1 MEHINNNIFQI
12 HKQILNDYK
21 LYIDSFI
28 NIADEKILSTVKK
41 DFDLGNLYPEPL
53 LQFNPSFESG
63 GSVED
68 LVNKGTL
75 SKDFNNIFYDAENK
89 SWDIYKHQTEAII
102 KGNEGRGFIVTSGT
116 GSGKSLTYIS
126 TIFNYLFKNAAKPG
140 IKAIIVYPLN
150 ALINSQEL
158 ALIGFEENYRKRTGN
173 SLPFTYAKYTGQ
185 EKQVDRDKVIAN
197 PPDILL
203 TNYMMLELLMVR
215 KADESLRN
223 SFLDNIEFLVYDE
236 LHVYKGRQGADVS
249 LLNRRIKAAA
259 KNKNIICIGTS
270 ATMATGTV
278 DEQKS
283 EVANVASR
291 FFDSSFHR
299 DDVIVESLT
308 YSTREI
314 IPTREQLINACHAP
328 IYDRSR
334 NAILENPIA
343 IWLERTIAI
352 RNEGV
357 HKRRNEPKSLKS
369 ISAALAEQTGINA
382 EDCEQKLI
390 EVLVWAESL
399 NIQSAK
405 DKKKDTILPFK
416 LHQFISQTGYVYVTL
431 EDAEKRYIT
440 LEPNPFVKLGKD
452 EEEVPV
458 FQTVFSRISGI
469 EFICVR
475 KDFGESKLIFR
486 DFNENQ
492 NPKNDDDLKANDG
505 VKVKKVK
512 SRSADD
518 YKDGYILFDKGYYVE
533 INEFLELLPAAWKN
547 KAGDKIDPSKEFL
560 LPREIYVTRE
570 GSYSPT
576 PNGGEKAW
584 FIPAPLI
591 YDPTCGLIYLEP
603 KLSEKSKL
611 ISLGNEG
618 RSTSTTLITLQTL
631 LALYRKYGYQNL
643 KEQKIMSFTDNRQD
657 ASLQAGH
664 FNDFIQVVHL
674 RSAIEK
680 VLRNSAKSLTFYELV
695 YAVEEELKLPEKDYA
710 VYPANNPLIPSE
722 TNKKALRN
730 YISYRII
737 QDLKRGWRYILP
749 NLEQTALLEITY
761 QKLDDYANND
771 ALWTNI
777 NLLKD
782 IKAQERKLFVLQV
795 LNYFRNA
802 YAVDVEMLRYENR
815 LRIQDELN
823 NTLNKEKLWSLDK
836 GEKID
841 APNSLSLEGADKAT
855 REVFIQSIG
864 PMSRLARFVKHEFRK
879 TTGTHPSS
887 QEYLD
892 FMESLLTLLC
902 DMSYLKPQL
911 VHAEKGDKMTYQLNL
926 GEVLWKKGDSVTVA
940 QDKTSLITLDDEV
953 KIKPHLYFQKLYQ
966 EDFSK
971 LPKSYIAAEHTGQI
985 KNEEKIERE
994 EKFNEAIELSA
1005 LYCSPTM
1012 ELGIDIS
1019 SLNIVHMRNVPP
1031 SPANYAQRSG
1041 RAGRSGQSALVFTYA
1056 SKVSPH
1062 DKHYFANPVKMVAG
1076 VVQAPRIDLTNEEL
1090 IRSHINATVL
1100 SFLNAEEFKPSLVD
1114 LIDIGGGTYKLKKDI
1129 KAKYQDVIDSNFDA
1143 IKKVVLSVVSTI
1155 DFKGIRWFNE
1165 AWLETQ
1171 IKTVP
1176 DKLENA
1182 LLRWRKMFLDA
1193 LRQMNEAHETHISPI
1208 VKDPEIK
1215 KLANISYMRA
1225 KDRKSL
1231 LENQS
1236 DKSKNSTLS
1245 EFYTFRYLAS
1255 EGFLP
1260 GYNFTR
1266 LPIRVFLGGKD
1277 RNEAISRPRFIGLKE
1292 FGPNNLIYHNGGKYK
1307 VTRITPNDVSLDLQ
1321 EIKISKETNYAFL
1334 GKDEG
1339 KGKNQDPITGVQF
1352 TASNIEIHQ
1361 NLLELEEA
1369 QSENSERISCME
1381 EVRTSEG
1388 YVTELYLNSADS
1400 LQDATKIKLTVDG
1413 DELMKLF
1420 YAPAAK
1426 LILLNKKWRRGRDDG
1441 FDIGTKTGFFKT
1453 KKQLEKPNPEDP
1465 IQNIMLY
1472 TYDTSDVLYIQPVK
1486 SLGLTEEG
1494 VITMQYALEKAIEK
1508 IYNIEPVEIDAKLM
1522 GGGEHKNIMLYES
1535 SEGSI
1540 GVLKDISRNPV
1551 KLRDIFLEAYMI
1563 CGYDYA
1569 TKEDLYPTR
1578 PKSSYDDLLSYY
1590 NQMDHGQIDRHSII
1604 KALELLITS
1613 NPDDTVGGTY
1623 EDKYEDLKKGLHH
1636 RSPGEKALLDFL
1648 YENGYRLPD
1657 FTNHNM
1663 EQFYVQPDFVYEK
1676 EKALI
1681 FVDGGIHKKSVVKA
1695 DDEKKR
1701 KTIEL
1706 AGFDVLVWDET
1717 AEEVS
1722 SFVTRR
1728 QDIFRKV
1735 R

>member
-1 MEHINNNIFQI
+1 MKNIFDL
-12 HKQILNDYK
+12 HKDILGDYK

-28 NIADEKILSTVKK
+28 NIADEKILATVRK
-41 DFDLGNLYPEPL
+41 DFDSGNLYPEPL
-53 LQFNPSFESG
+53 VQFNPSFESG

-68 LVNKGTL
+68 LVNAGVLVKE
-75 SKDFNNIFYDAENK
+75 FNNIFYDGENN
-89 SWDIYKHQTEAII
+89 SWSIYKHQTEAIV
-102 KGNEGRGFIVTSGT
+102 KGNEGKGFVVTSGT

-126 TIFNYLFKNAAKPG
+126 TIFNHLFKNPNKPG

-150 ALINSQEL
+150 ALINSQEA
-158 ALIGFEENYRKRTGN
+158 ALLGFEENYRKRTGS
-173 SLPFTYAKYTGQ
+173 SLPFTFAKYTGQ
-185 EKQVDRDKVIAN
+185 EKQDDRDKVIAN

-215 KADESLRN
+215 KADEGLRK
-223 SFLDNIEFLVYDE
+223 SFLDSIEYLVYDE

-249 LLNRRIKAAA
+249 LLNRRIKSAA
-259 KNKNIICIGTS
+259 KNKNILCIGTS
-270 ATMATGTV
+270 ATMATGTI
-278 DEQKS
+278 DEQKN
-283 EVANVASR
+283 EVAKVATR
-291 FFDSSFHR
+291 FFDTDFFPEN
-299 DDVIVESLT
+299 VIVESLT
-308 YSTREI
+308 YSTNEVIPSKEALVSALKAEI
-314 IPTREQLINACHAP
+314 KDL
-328 IYDRSR
+328 SKK
-334 NAILENPIA
+334 AILENPIA
-343 IWLERTIAI
+343 IWLERTIAV
-352 RNEGV
+352 RNEGE
-357 HKRRNEPKSLKS
+357 HKRRNEPKSLKT
-369 ISAALAEQTGINA
+369 IAAEFSLETGISEPVA
-382 EDCEQKLI
+382 EKKIIEILI
-390 EVLVWAESL
+390 WAESL
-399 NIQSAK
+399 NIESARE
-405 DKKKDTILPFK
+405 KKKDTILPFK

-431 EDAEKRYIT
+431 EDADKRYIT
-440 LEPNPFVKLGKD
+440 LEPNPFVKLS
-452 EEEVPV
+452 ESEPEIPV
-458 FQTVFSRISGI
+458 FQTVFSRVSGV

-475 KDFGESKLIFR
+475 KDFSESKLIFR

-492 NPKNDDDLKANDG
+492 NPKNEEDLKFNDG
-505 VKVKKVK
+505 IKKKKIK
-512 SRSADD
+512 SRIQED
-518 YKDGYILFDKGYYVE
+518 YKDGYILFDKEHKLDVNDF
-533 INEFLELLPAAWKN
+533 IELLPAAWLN
-547 KAGDKIDPSKEFL
+547 KAGDKIESSKEFL
-560 LPREIYVTRE
+560 MPKEIYVSKD
-570 GSYSPT
+570 GSFSEI

-584 FIPAPLI
+584 FMPAPLI

-631 LALYRKYGYQNL
+631 LALYRKFGYENL
-643 KEQKIMSFTDNRQD
+643 KEQKLMSFTDNRQD

-680 VLRNSAKSLTFYELV
+680 VLRHSTKSLTLFELV
-695 YAVEEELKLPEKDYA
+695 YKVEEELKLPEKEYA
-710 VYPANNPLIPSE
+710 VNPANNPLIPSE

-730 YISYRII
+730 YITYRII
-737 QDLKRGWRYILP
+737 QDLKRGWRYNLP
-749 NLEQTALLEITY
+749 NLEQTALLEISY
-761 QKLDDYANND
+761 QKLDDHVKRD
-771 ALWTNI
+771 ELWSNI
-777 NLLKD
+777 VLLN
-782 IKAQERKLFVLQV
+782 QYSSENRKSFILQV
-795 LNYFRNA
+795 LNFFRNA
-802 YAVDVEMLRYENR
+802 YAVDLEMLRYENR

-823 NTLNKEKLWSLDK
+823 NALNRNKLWSLDK
-836 GEKID
+836 GEKMD
-841 APNSLSLEGADKAT
+841 APSSLSLEGADKAT

-864 PMSRLARFVKHEFRK
+864 PMSRLGRFVKHEFRK
-879 TTGTHPSS
+879 SMGAQPNN
-887 QEYLD
+887 QEYLE
-892 FMESLLTLLC
+892 FMNSLLRLLC
-902 DMSYLKPQL
+902 DMSYLRPQL
-911 VHAEKGDKMTYQLNL
+911 IHAEKGDKMTYQLIL
-926 GEVLWKKGDSVTVA
+926 GEVLWEKGDLINVA
-940 QDKTSLITLDDEV
+940 TDKTSYITLDEEI
-953 KIKPHLYFQKLYQ
+953 KIKPHQYFQKLYR

-994 EKFNEAIELSA
+994 DKFNEAIELSA

-1062 DKHYFANPVKMVAG
+1062 DKHYFAHPVKMVAG
-1076 VVQAPRIDLTNEEL
+1076 IVQAPRIDLTNEEL

-1100 SFLNAEEFKPSLVD
+1100 SFLNAEEFKPSLID
-1114 LIDIGGGTYKLKKDI
+1114 LIDIGGGTYKLKSDI
-1129 KAKYQDVIDSNFDA
+1129 KAKYQDVIDSSFEN
-1143 IKKVVLSVVSTI
+1143 IKKTVLGVI
-1155 DFKGIRWFNE
+1155 QGITELKDTKWFTPS
-1165 AWLETQ
+1165 WLDRE
-1171 IKTVP
+1171 IRTVP
-1176 DKLENA
+1176 DKLEHA
-1182 LLRWRKMFLDA
+1182 LLRWRKMYLDA
-1193 LRQMNEAHETHISPI
+1193 LRQMNEAHETHISPVI
-1208 VKDPEIK
+1208 KDAELK

-1236 DKSKNSTLS
+1236 DKNKNSTLS

-1277 RNEAISRPRFIGLKE
+1277 RNESISRPRFIGLKE

-1307 VTRITPNDVSLDLQ
+1307 VNRITPNDVSLDLM

-1339 KGKNQDPITGVQF
+1339 KGKNQDPITGTQF
-1352 TASNIEIHQ
+1352 TASNIELHQ

-1400 LQDATKIKLTVDG
+1400 LLDATKIKLTVDG

-1426 LILLNKKWRRGRDDG
+1426 LILLNKKWKRGRDDG

-1453 KKQLEKPNPEDP
+1453 KKQLEKPNLEDP

-1472 TYDTSDVLYIQPVK
+1472 TYDTSDVLYVQPIK

-1494 VITMQYALEKAIEK
+1494 VVTMQYALEKAIEQL
-1508 IYNIEPVEIDAKLM
+1508 YNIEPVEIDARLM
-1522 GGGEHKNIMLYES
+1522 GSDEYKNIMLYES
-1535 SEGSI
+1535 AEGSI
-1540 GVLKDISRNPV
+1540 GVLKDIARNPA
-1551 KLRDIFLEAYMI
+1551 KLRGIFLKAYEI

-1569 TKEDLYPTR
+1569 TKEDLFPTR
-1578 PKSSYDDLLSYY
+1578 PKASYDDLLSYY
-1590 NQMDHGQIDRHSII
+1590 NQMDHTKIDRHSII
-1604 KALELLITS
+1604 KALELLIVS

-1623 EDKYEDLKKGLHH
+1623 EEKYEELKKGLHH
-1636 RSPGEKALLDFL
+1636 RSPGEKALLDYLF
-1648 YENGYRLPD
+1648 ENGYRLPD

-1676 EKALI
+1676 EKALV
-1681 FVDGGIHKKSVVKA
+1681 FVDGGIHKKALNKA

-1706 AGFDVLVWDET
+1706 AGFDVLVWDDTSEPV
-1717 AEEVS
+1717 AA
-1722 SFVTRR
+1722 FVTRR